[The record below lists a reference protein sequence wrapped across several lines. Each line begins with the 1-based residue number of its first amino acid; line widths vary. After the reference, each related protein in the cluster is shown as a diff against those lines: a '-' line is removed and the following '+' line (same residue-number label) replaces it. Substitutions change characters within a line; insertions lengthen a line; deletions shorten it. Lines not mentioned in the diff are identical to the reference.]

1 MAFNRSTLE
10 AAHLSLF
17 PKSWAISSP
26 PQRLVLTLNQKPP
39 SSVTGAVTAGWDQ
52 LEVEVTDPVDYV
64 EEQEGG
70 GEKNPGVGIQLADVD
85 VDPSFLPAAFFTL
98 LVAAEE
104 ARAVFAI
111 QALVQAVVFIV
122 VPEQGVAHGHHGTWG
137 VSHVER

>member
-1 MAFNRSTLE
+1 MAFNRSTPE

-17 PKSWAISSP
+17 PKSWAILSP
-26 PQRLVLTLNQKPP
+26 PQRLVLTLNQKKP

-64 EEQEGG
+64 EEQKGG

-104 ARAVFAI
+104 ACTVFAI
-111 QALVQAVVFIV
+111 QALV
-122 VPEQGVAHGHHGTWG
+122 
-137 VSHVER
+137 